1 MTEKKINNPESKKKV
16 QLINKDCFE
25 VLPKLKSE
33 SIDCIVTDPPYF
45 LSNDG
50 ITCQS
55 GKMKSVNKGKWDK
68 RIDIDDVINFN
79 VTWIKE
85 SYRLLKNGGTLWISG
100 TYHNIYTIGSIIDS
114 MKDFRILNNITWVKA
129 SPPPNL
135 SCRFFTHSTETILW
149 VRKGLKSKH
158 FFNYKLMKEM
168 NNDKQMKDVW
178 MIGRPKKDEKQFG
191 KHPTQKPEELIE
203 RIILSS
209 TQEDDIVLDMFNGSG
224 TTGVVCAKNQR
235 NYIGI
240 ESSKEY
246 YSLSLK
252 RLKNISI

>member
-1 MTEKKINNPESKKKV
+1 M
-16 QLINKDCFE
+16 
-25 VLPKLKSE
+25 
-33 SIDCIVTDPPYF
+33 
-45 LSNDG
+45 
-50 ITCQS
+50 
-55 GKMKSVNKGKWDK
+55 
-68 RIDIDDVINFN
+68 
-79 VTWIKE
+79 
-85 SYRLLKNGGTLWISG
+85 KNGGTLWISG
-100 TYHNIYTIGSIIDS
+100 TYHNIYTVGSIIDN
-114 MKDFRILNNITWVKA
+114 MQDFRMLNNITWVKT

-149 VRKGLKSKH
+149 IRKGIKSKH

-178 MIGRPKKDEKQFG
+178 IIGRPKKDEKQFG
-191 KHPTQKPEELIE
+191 KHPTQKPELLIE

-224 TTGVVCAKNQR
+224 TTGVVCVKNQR

-246 YSLSLK
+246 YDLSLK
-252 RLKNISI
+252 RLKNIGVKIT